1 MLVGEFHGLIRGDV
15 NAVMVSGSMS
25 NHDMNTMEDI
35 TEITQ
40 KTDENMLS
48 EEMEKKEALNHE
60 KK

>member
-1 MLVGEFHGLIRGDV
+1 
-15 NAVMVSGSMS
+15 
-25 NHDMNTMEDI
+25 MNTMEDI